1 MVLQIVAHGAF
12 RVGAQLDGTLVDLLE
27 SRTHGVADSAQHA
40 HVERRRPPH
49 GRNRRRCAA
58 AVPADATCRN
68 RSHTCRPADSTP
80 CRAMRHRRNRSRH
93 ACRAMP
99 VRPGRHAARF
109 PIPLRHG
116 TWSCPR
122 RPSAVAAV
130 STRPAIVPVPDRFRS
145 VRSAD
150 GSVPP
155 SSRARPRRSCPMAD
169 PRRSMRAHARPAA
182 ESWRWPS
189 ACRGGRRPPTP
200 VPPRQAGVPI
210 HARYRSFTKPMT

>member
-1 MVLQIVAHGAF
+1 MARSVSARNWTARSSICWSLARTVLPILRSTRMSNG
-12 RVGAQLDGTLVDLLE
+12 
-27 SRTHGVADSAQHA
+27 
-40 HVERRRPPH
+40 
-49 GRNRRRCAA
+49 
-58 AVPADATCRN
+58 AVPS
-68 RSHTCRPADSTP
+68 RSKPP
-80 CRAMRHRRNRSRH
+80 AMRCGRSCGRDVSKQVSYVSASRFDTMSGNAASSKSESPWH
-93 ACRAMP
+93 GRAMP

-130 STRPAIVPVPDRFRS
+130 STRPAIAPVPDRFRS

-210 HARYRSFTKPMT
+210 RPDTVRSRSR